1 MNPALVITIIEAA
14 IKLVPLAQKEIAL
27 LLQKTDPSP
36 EDWEA
41 LRVHVSKTYEDYI
54 AEAGGRP
61 TGPTPP

>member
-1 MNPALVITIIEAA
+1 MNPALVITIIELAV
-14 IKLVPLAQKEIAL
+14 KLIPFAREEIAL
-27 LLQKTDPSP
+27 LLKKTDPTA

-41 LRVHVSKTYEDYI
+41 LRQHVSKTYEDYI